1 MALLVCW
8 LCVAAGI
15 VVVGKL
21 CNSRALIGVGAI
33 MLMLVATVDNIA

>member
-1 MALLVCW
+1 MALLICW

-15 VVVGKL
+15 AAVGKL
-21 CNSRALIGVGAI
+21 CNNKALIGVGAI